1 MSLEHFDT
9 SVIHLFSI
17 VLIFSWFTSVFIPSF
32 FVIQYYEIEWSLWDR
47 FEVTGQQSS
56 GEEMTLRQFLDH
68 FKVRCFLFFFFF
80 LPFSFV
86 SSYRSLLSFP
96 SFQNEHKL
104 EITMLSQ
111 GVSMLYSFFM
121 PAAKLRER
129 LDLP

>member
-1 MSLEHFDT
+1 M
-9 SVIHLFSI
+9 
-17 VLIFSWFTSVFIPSF
+17 
-32 FVIQYYEIEWSLWDR
+32 QYYEIEWSLWDR

-68 FKVRCFLFFFFF
+68 FKVQCLLLFFYFFV

-86 SSYRSLLSFP
+86 SSYRSLSFP

-121 PAAKLRER
+121 PAAKLKER

>member
-1 MSLEHFDT
+1 M
-9 SVIHLFSI
+9 
-17 VLIFSWFTSVFIPSF
+17 
-32 FVIQYYEIEWSLWDR
+32 QYYEIEWSLWDR

-68 FKVRCFLFFFFF
+68 FKVQRFLSFLSVRSPSDSNLTSLFF
-80 LPFSFV
+80 SFP
-86 SSYRSLLSFP
+86 SFP

>member
-1 MSLEHFDT
+1 M
-9 SVIHLFSI
+9 
-17 VLIFSWFTSVFIPSF
+17 
-32 FVIQYYEIEWSLWDR
+32 QYYEIEWSLWDR

-68 FKVRCFLFFFFF
+68 FKVQCFLLFFCFFV

-86 SSYRSLLSFP
+86 SSYRSPLSFP
-96 SFQNEHKL
+96 SFKNEHKL

-121 PAAKLRER
+121 PAAKLKER

>member
-1 MSLEHFDT
+1 M
-9 SVIHLFSI
+9 
-17 VLIFSWFTSVFIPSF
+17 
-32 FVIQYYEIEWSLWDR
+32 QYYEIEWSLWDR

-68 FKVRCFLFFFFF
+68 FKVQCFLSSF
-80 LPFSFV
+80 LFC
-86 SSYRSLLSFP
+86 LLATPILTVLYFSFP
-96 SFQNEHKL
+96 SLQNEHKL